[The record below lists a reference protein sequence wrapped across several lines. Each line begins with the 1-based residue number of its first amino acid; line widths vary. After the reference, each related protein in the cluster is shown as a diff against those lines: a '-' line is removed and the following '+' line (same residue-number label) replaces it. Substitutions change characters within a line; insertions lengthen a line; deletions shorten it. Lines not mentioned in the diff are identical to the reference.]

1 MHIFANLDIQIIRNL
16 KVIKD
21 SSPYEECM
29 QSKREKKYLKI
40 GEVISTHNL
49 TNVKQCG
56 GIAATRSRA

>member
-29 QSKREKKYLKI
+29 QSKREKKYLEI
-40 GEVISTHNL
+40 GESNF
-49 TNVKQCG
+49 N
-56 GIAATRSRA
+56 A